1 MSEPKKKCPFCA
13 EYISLEAIK
22 CRYCGERFAQQ
33 AENVA
38 NIAIPHDTN
47 EKKITAG
54 VIALCLGGLGIHKFY
69 LGYTTQGI
77 ITLLVFL
84 FGWVLLFIPNL
95 ILAGISLAEGI
106 IYLTKTDE
114 DFHRDYVQ
122 NQKHWF

>member
-22 CRYCGERFAQQ
+22 CRYCRERLAPQ
-33 AENVA
+33 AEAVD
-38 NIAIPHDTN
+38 NIAIPHDAN

-54 VIALCLGGLGIHKFY
+54 VLALCLGGFGIHKFY

-77 ITLLVFL
+77 ITLVVFL

-95 ILAGISLAEGI
+95 ILAAISLAEGI
-106 IYLTKTDE
+106 VYLSKTDK